1 MPKSKLKQRSYGPE
15 KLEKK
20 TVCRNKL
27 HTLKRLSLS
36 GTTISSF
43 QNFVKPLSGTAAM
56 ALSPQ
61 AFRVCL
67 CHDKVIVAVA
77 TKPLSLSR
85 T

>member
-1 MPKSKLKQRSYGPE
+1 MPKFELKQRTYGLK

-20 TVCRNKL
+20 TVCRDKL
-27 HTLKRLSLS
+27 HTLKRLPLS
-36 GTTISSF
+36 RTTTLSF
-43 QNFVKPLSGTAAM
+43 QNFVKPPFGTAAM

-67 CHDKVIVAVA
+67 CHDKVIVVVA
-77 TKPLSLSR
+77 TKSLSLSQ

>member
-1 MPKSKLKQRSYGPE
+1 MSKSELKQRSYGPE

-20 TVCRNKL
+20 IVYRDKL

-36 GTTISSF
+36 RTTTLSF
-43 QNFVKPLSGTAAM
+43 QNFVKPLFGTAAM

-67 CHDKVIVAVA
+67 CHDKVIAAVA
-77 TKPLSLSR
+77 TKSLPLSR